1 MSDRVRRTLL
11 WLCLLGSSQ
20 AWAGPAAET
29 RPSES
34 TMVDG
39 VWKLE
44 QIVRATGPIR
54 TDGGFIFQGGYY
66 STTVNYSQMGTQ
78 TNISQFGN
86 YAVEG
91 NRLMLVPTV
100 HVSTRGQTVIYEP
113 EPPFTL
119 EVTVT
124 GDEMKGVAVK
134 DGTTF
139 VFRRLH

>member
-1 MSDRVRRTLL
+1 VV
-11 WLCLLGSSQ
+11 
-20 AWAGPAAET
+20 E
-29 RPSES
+29 
-34 TMVDG
+34 G

-44 QIVRATGPIR
+44 QIVRPTGPIR
-54 TDGGFIFQGGYY
+54 TEGGFIFQGGYY

-91 NRLMLVPTV
+91 SRLMLVPTV
-100 HVSTRGQTVIYEP
+100 HVSTRGQSVIYEP

-119 EVTVT
+119 EVTLT

-139 VFRRLH
+139 VFRRLR

>member
-1 MSDRVRRTLL
+1 MMDRTGRNLL
-11 WLCLLGSSQ
+11 LVCLLGTFP
-20 AWAGPAAET
+20 AWAGPVAET
-29 RPSES
+29 RPVEG
-34 TMVDG
+34 VVEG

-44 QIVRATGPIR
+44 QIVRPTGAIR
-54 TDGGFIFQGGYY
+54 TEGGFIFAGGYY
-66 STTVNYSQMGTQ
+66 STTVTYAQMGTQ

-91 NRLMLVPTV
+91 NRLMLVPMV
-100 HVSTRGQTVIYEP
+100 HVSTRGQTVIYDP

-119 EVTVT
+119 EVTLT

-139 VFRRLH
+139 VFRRLR

>member
-1 MSDRVRRTLL
+1 MTNRVKKLL
-11 WLCLLGSSQ
+11 LLCLVGFST
-20 AWAGPAAET
+20 AWAGPLPET

-34 TMVDG
+34 PVEG

-44 QIVRATGPIR
+44 QIVRPSGPIR
-54 TDGGFIFQGGYY
+54 TEGGFIFQGGYY
-66 STTVNYSQMGTQ
+66 STTVTYTQMGTQ

-86 YAVEG
+86 YALEG

-119 EVTVT
+119 EVTLT

>member
-1 MSDRVRRTLL
+1 MTDRVWGKLL
-11 WLCLLGSSQ
+11 LLCLLGASP
-20 AWAGPAAET
+20 AWAAPVPET
-29 RPSES
+29 RPSEN
-34 TMVDG
+34 TVEG

-44 QIVRATGPIR
+44 QIARSTGPIR
-54 TDGGFIFQGGYY
+54 TEGGFIFQGGYY
-66 STTVNYSQMGTQ
+66 STTVSYSQMGTQ

-91 NRLMLVPTV
+91 SRLVLVPTV
-100 HVSTRGQTVIYEP
+100 HVTTRGQTVIYEP

-119 EVTVT
+119 EVTLT

-139 VFRRLH
+139 VFRRLR